1 MIQSIKT
8 HHKLQ
13 MTCIILLRQHNDIAT
28 CGLDNKINIYTIDF
42 YSMI

>member
-28 CGLDNKINIYTIDF
+28 CKINIYTIDF